1 VGGGE
6 GMVLAIEPMF
16 LEGGRDSY
24 RLLPDGWSVATDDGS
39 RAAHWEHMVAVTADG
54 PTVLTV
60 P

>member
-1 VGGGE
+1 
-6 GMVLAIEPMF
+6 VLAIEPMF

-39 RAAHWEHMVAVTADG
+39 RAAHWEHTVAVTADG
-54 PTVLTV
+54 PAVLTV